1 MEYYGTRADGDNYFL
16 NKLHNQ
22 TWFDATPNER
32 VVALTEA
39 TMRIDRLRFSGAK
52 VNDNQEL
59 DFPRYYGDNPDGT
72 EEIPSEIEYATYELA
87 FSLLDGID
95 PDLEFENLHSTSH
108 TYAGIRTT
116 TNPTDTI
123 PHIVAGIPNL
133 TAWRF
138 LMPYLASARTLKIN
152 RA

>member
-1 MEYYGTRADGDNYFL
+1 MANYGTRAEGDTYFR

-22 TWFDATPNER
+22 TWFDATPDER
-32 VVALTEA
+32 EIALTEA
-39 TMRIDRLRFSGAK
+39 TMRIDFLRFDGAK
-52 VNDNQEL
+52 VDDDQEL
-59 DFPRYYGDNPDGT
+59 EFPRYYGDDPDGT
-72 EEIPSEIEYATYELA
+72 EVVPEAIENATYELA

-95 PDLEFENLHSTSH
+95 PDMELENLNSTSH
-108 TYAGIRTT
+108 TYAGIRT
-116 TNPTDTI
+116 NRYAMDTL

-138 LMPYLASARTLKIN
+138 LMPYLATSRTLKIN